1 MVKEVVRFKLPL
13 GSRTDEF
20 VALLREVTAAMAEL
34 GVNPGVRWDP
44 LSGVR
49 EVVIEREFASLAQY
63 EADDAAF
70 HGGKEFM
77 AMWRRMEACAE
88 SMTVELWQSGLG
100 PAELATRRAG
110 GQAPK

>member
-20 VALLREVTAAMAEL
+20 QALLGEVTAAMREL
-34 GVNPGVRWDP
+34 GVNPGVRWNTM
-44 LSGVR
+44 SGVR

-77 AMWRRMEACAE
+77 TLWRRMEACAE
-88 SMTVELWQSGLG
+88 SMAVELWQNGLD
-100 PAELATRRAG
+100 PAEVGSQRTGEKDR
-110 GQAPK
+110 